1 MDERL
6 LEERQARKAKDDS
19 YRAREYERTGLRVPH
34 NLLKE
39 TRYEYWQVQYSHM
52 TALPTREPA
61 FWDELIEDARRR

>member
-6 LEERQARKAKDDS
+6 QEERQARKAKDDS

-39 TRYEYWQVQYSHM
+39 TRYEYWQVKYSHM
-52 TALPTREPA
+52 TALAGQEPV